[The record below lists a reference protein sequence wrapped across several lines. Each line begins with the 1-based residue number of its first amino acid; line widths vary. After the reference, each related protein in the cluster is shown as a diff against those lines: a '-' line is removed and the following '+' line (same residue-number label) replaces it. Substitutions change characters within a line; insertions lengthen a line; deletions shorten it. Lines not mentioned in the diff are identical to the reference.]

1 MIDSLIPAAI
11 RPQLKG
17 LRLMARR
24 AASDGIGQH
33 VSRNRG
39 DGLEFSQYRTYAPG
53 DEPRRIDWKLFARSD
68 RYFVRESERDSA
80 LTVWLM
86 IDASASMNQA
96 DEAAPEFSKLDVAK
110 ILAASIIELALQQGD
125 RFGLISIANG
135 RVDLMP
141 AAGGTRQ
148 RDRCEVALRKL
159 KADGGW
165 PDETTLRPVWERIH
179 ADHMAVLLSDDF
191 DDAAVRLVE
200 RLAAAR
206 REVLSVQLLS
216 GDEREF
222 RFRGNR
228 RFVDPESGAEVLS
241 DGVAAREKY
250 LRDFAEARAVLARR
264 FAACG
269 ARHVEAMIDRPLIL
283 PLQALFGRR
292 EELA

>member
-1 MIDSLIPAAI
+1 MTDSLIPAAI
-11 RPQLKG
+11 RPQLSG

-24 AASDGIGQH
+24 AASAGIGQH

-39 DGLEFSQYRTYAPG
+39 DGLEFAQYRAYEPG

-86 IDASASMNQA
+86 VDASASMNQA
-96 DEAAPEFSKLDVAK
+96 DEAAPEFSKLDAAK
-110 ILAASIIELALQQGD
+110 ILAASIIELALRQSD
-125 RFGLISIANG
+125 RFGLITIAND
-135 RVDLMP
+135 RVDLVP
-141 AAGGTRQ
+141 AATGTRQ
-148 RDRCEVALRKL
+148 RDRCEIALRQL
-159 KADGGW
+159 KAGGGW
-165 PDETTLRPVWERIH
+165 PGETALSPVWERIA
-179 ADHMAVLLSDDF
+179 ADHMVVLLSDDF
-191 DDAAVRLVE
+191 DDAAVQLVE

-206 REVLSVQLLS
+206 REVLSLQLLS

-228 RFVDPESGAEVLS
+228 LFVDPESGLELRS
-241 DGVAAREKY
+241 DGAAARENY
-250 LRDFAEARAVLARR
+250 LREFGQARQALSRR

-269 ARHVEAMIDRPLIL
+269 VRHVEAMIDRPLIL

>member
-1 MIDSLIPAAI
+1 MIESLIPAAI

-96 DEAAPEFSKLDVAK
+96 DEATPEFSKLDAAK

-135 RVDLMP
+135 RVDLIP

-165 PDETTLRPVWERIH
+165 PDEATLRPVWERIH
-179 ADHMAVLLSDDF
+179 ADHMVVLLSDDF

-228 RFVDPESGAEVLS
+228 RFVDPESGVEVRS
-241 DGVAAREKY
+241 DGAAAREKY
-250 LRDFAEARAVLARR
+250 LRDFADARVSLAGRL
-264 FAACG
+264 AASG
-269 ARHVEAMIDRPLIL
+269 VRHVETMIDRPLIL

>member
-1 MIDSLIPAAI
+1 MIESLIPAAI

-39 DGLEFSQYRTYAPG
+39 DGLEFAQYRAYEPG

-96 DEAAPEFSKLDVAK
+96 DEAMPEFSKLDAAK
-110 ILAASIIELALQQGD
+110 IFAASIIELALRQSD
-125 RFGLISIANG
+125 RFGLITIANG
-135 RVDLMP
+135 RVDLVP
-141 AAGGTRQ
+141 AAAGTRQ
-148 RDRCEVALRKL
+148 RDRCEIVLRQL
-159 KADGGW
+159 KAGGGW
-165 PDETTLRPVWERIH
+165 PDETALRPVWERIA
-179 ADHMAVLLSDDF
+179 ADHMTVLLSDDF
-191 DDAAVRLVE
+191 DDLAVRLIE

-228 RFVDPESGAEVLS
+228 RFVDPESGSELRS
-241 DGVAAREKY
+241 DGAAARESY
-250 LRDFAEARAVLARR
+250 LRDFAEARESLARR
-264 FAACG
+264 FAASG
-269 ARHVEAMIDRPLIL
+269 VRHVEAMIDRPLIL
-283 PLQALFGRR
+283 PLQVLFGRR
-292 EELA
+292 EDLA

>member
-1 MIDSLIPAAI
+1 MTDSLIPAAI
-11 RPQLKG
+11 RPQLSG

-24 AASDGIGQH
+24 AASAGIGQH

-39 DGLEFSQYRTYAPG
+39 DGLEFAQYRAYEPG

-86 IDASASMNQA
+86 VDASASMNQA
-96 DEAAPEFSKLDVAK
+96 DEAAPEFSKLDAAK
-110 ILAASIIELALQQGD
+110 ILAASIIELALRQSD
-125 RFGLISIANG
+125 RFGLITIAND
-135 RVDLMP
+135 RVDLVP
-141 AAGGTRQ
+141 AATGTRQ
-148 RDRCEVALRKL
+148 RDRCEIALRQL
-159 KADGGW
+159 KAGGGW
-165 PDETTLRPVWERIH
+165 PGETALSPVWERIA
-179 ADHMAVLLSDDF
+179 ADHMVVLLSDDF
-191 DDAAVRLVE
+191 DDAAVQLVE

-206 REVLSVQLLS
+206 REVLSLQLLS

-228 RFVDPESGAEVLS
+228 LFVDPESGLELRS
-241 DGVAAREKY
+241 DGAAARENY
-250 LRDFAEARAVLARR
+250 LREFGQARQALTRR

-269 ARHVEAMIDRPLIL
+269 VRHVEAMIDRPLIL

>member
-1 MIDSLIPAAI
+1 MIESLIPAAI

-39 DGLEFSQYRTYAPG
+39 DGLEFAQYRIYAPG

-96 DEAAPEFSKLDVAK
+96 DEALPGFSKLDAAK

-125 RFGLISIANG
+125 RFGLIAIANG
-135 RVDLMP
+135 RVDLVP

-148 RDRCEVALRKL
+148 RDRCEVVLRQL
-159 KADGGW
+159 RAGGGW
-165 PDETTLRPVWERIH
+165 PDETALRPVWDRIH

-222 RFRGNR
+222 LFRGNR
-228 RFVDPESGAEVLS
+228 RFVDLESGAEVRS
-241 DGVAAREKY
+241 DGAAAREHY
-250 LRDFAEARAVLARR
+250 LRDFAKARAALARR
-264 FAACG
+264 FAASG
-269 ARHVEAMIDRPLIL
+269 VRHVEAMIDRPLIV

>member
-1 MIDSLIPAAI
+1 MIESLIPAAI

-39 DGLEFSQYRTYAPG
+39 DGLEFAQYRTYAPG

-86 IDASASMNQA
+86 IDASALMNQA
-96 DEAAPEFSKLDVAK
+96 DEALPGFSKLDAAK

-125 RFGLISIANG
+125 RFGLIAIANG
-135 RVDLMP
+135 RVDLVP

-148 RDRCEVALRKL
+148 RDRCEVVLRQL
-159 KADGGW
+159 RAGGGW
-165 PDETTLRPVWERIH
+165 PDETALRPVWDRIH

-222 RFRGNR
+222 LFRGNR
-228 RFVDPESGAEVLS
+228 RFIDPESGAEVRS
-241 DGVAAREKY
+241 DGAAAREHY
-250 LRDFAEARAVLARR
+250 LRDFAKARAALARR
-264 FAACG
+264 FAASG
-269 ARHVEAMIDRPLIL
+269 VRHVEAMIDRPLIV

>member
-1 MIDSLIPAAI
+1 MIESLIPASI

-39 DGLEFSQYRTYAPG
+39 DGLEFAQYRTYAPG

-96 DEAAPEFSKLDVAK
+96 DEALPGFSKLDAAK

-125 RFGLISIANG
+125 RFGLIAIANG
-135 RVDLMP
+135 RVDLVP

-148 RDRCEVALRKL
+148 RDRCEVVLRQL
-159 KADGGW
+159 RAGGGW
-165 PDETTLRPVWERIH
+165 PDETALRPVWDRIH

-222 RFRGNR
+222 LFRGNR
-228 RFVDPESGAEVLS
+228 RFVDLESGAEVRS
-241 DGVAAREKY
+241 DGAAAREHY
-250 LRDFAEARAVLARR
+250 LRDFAKARAALARR
-264 FAACG
+264 FAASG
-269 ARHVEAMIDRPLIL
+269 VRHVEAMIDRPLIV

>member
-1 MIDSLIPAAI
+1 MIESLIPAAI

-39 DGLEFSQYRTYAPG
+39 DGLEFAQYRAYEPG

-96 DEAAPEFSKLDVAK
+96 DEATPDFSKLDAAK
-110 ILAASIIELALQQGD
+110 ILAASIIELALRQSD
-125 RFGLISIANG
+125 RFGLITIANG
-135 RVDLMP
+135 RVDLIS
-141 AAGGTRQ
+141 AASGTRQ
-148 RDRCEVALRKL
+148 RDRCEVILRQL
-159 KADGGW
+159 KAEGGW
-165 PDETTLRPVWERIH
+165 PDDTALRPVWERVG
-179 ADHMAVLLSDDF
+179 ANHMAVLLSDDF
-191 DDAAVRLVE
+191 DDAAVRLIE

-228 RFVDPESGAEVLS
+228 RFVDPESGAELRS
-241 DGVAAREKY
+241 DGAAAREKY
-250 LRDFAEARAVLARR
+250 LRDFSEARVALARR
-264 FAACG
+264 LAASG
-269 ARHVEAMIDRPLIL
+269 VRHVEAMIDRPLIV
-283 PLQALFGRR
+283 PLQELFGRR

>member
-1 MIDSLIPAAI
+1 MTDSLIPAAI
-11 RPQLKG
+11 RPQLSG

-24 AASDGIGQH
+24 AASAGIGQH

-39 DGLEFSQYRTYAPG
+39 DGLEFAQYRAYEPG

-86 IDASASMNQA
+86 VDASASMNQA
-96 DEAAPEFSKLDVAK
+96 DEAAPEFSKLDAAK
-110 ILAASIIELALQQGD
+110 ILAASIIELALRQSD
-125 RFGLISIANG
+125 RFGLITIAND
-135 RVDLMP
+135 RVDLVP
-141 AAGGTRQ
+141 AATGTRQ
-148 RDRCEVALRKL
+148 RDRCEIALRQL
-159 KADGGW
+159 KAGGGW
-165 PDETTLRPVWERIH
+165 PGETALSPVWERIA
-179 ADHMAVLLSDDF
+179 ADHMVVLLSDDF
-191 DDAAVRLVE
+191 DDAAVQLVE

-206 REVLSVQLLS
+206 REVLSLQLLS

-228 RFVDPESGAEVLS
+228 LFVDPESGLELRS
-241 DGVAAREKY
+241 DGAAARENY
-250 LRDFAEARAVLARR
+250 LREFGQARQARNRR

-269 ARHVEAMIDRPLIL
+269 VRHVEAMIDRPLIL

>member
-1 MIDSLIPAAI
+1 MIESLIPAAI

-39 DGLEFSQYRTYAPG
+39 DGLEFAQYRTYAPG

-86 IDASASMNQA
+86 IDASALMNQA
-96 DEAAPEFSKLDVAK
+96 DEALPGFSKLDAAK
-110 ILAASIIELALQQGD
+110 ILAALIIELALQQGD
-125 RFGLISIANG
+125 RFGLIAIANG
-135 RVDLMP
+135 RVDLVP

-148 RDRCEVALRKL
+148 RDRCEVVLRQL
-159 KADGGW
+159 RAGGGW
-165 PDETTLRPVWERIH
+165 PDETALRPVWDRIH

-222 RFRGNR
+222 LFRGNR
-228 RFVDPESGAEVLS
+228 RFIDPESGAEVRS
-241 DGVAAREKY
+241 DGAAAREHY
-250 LRDFAEARAVLARR
+250 LRDFAKARAALARR
-264 FAACG
+264 FAASG
-269 ARHVEAMIDRPLIL
+269 VRHVEAMIDRPLIV

>member
-1 MIDSLIPAAI
+1 MTESLIPAAI
-11 RPQLKG
+11 GAQLKG

-39 DGLEFSQYRTYAPG
+39 DGLEFAQYRAYEPG
-53 DEPRRIDWKLFARSD
+53 DEPSRIDWKLFARSD
-68 RYFVRESERDSA
+68 RYYVRESERDSA

-96 DEAAPEFSKLDVAK
+96 DEATPGFSKLDAAK
-110 ILAASIIELALQQGD
+110 ILAASIIELALRQSD
-125 RFGLISIANG
+125 RFGLITISKN
-135 RVDLMP
+135 RVDLVP
-141 AAGGTRQ
+141 AASGTRQ
-148 RDRCEVALRKL
+148 RDRCEIALRQL
-159 KADGGW
+159 KAEGGW
-165 PDETTLRPVWERIH
+165 PDETALRPVWERIG

-191 DDAAVRLVE
+191 EDLALRLVE

-206 REVLSVQLLS
+206 REVLSVQMLS

-228 RFVDPESGAEVLS
+228 RFVDPESGLELRS
-241 DGVAAREKY
+241 DGPAARDNY
-250 LRDFAEARAVLARR
+250 LRDFSEAREALARR

-269 ARHVEAMIDRPLIL
+269 VRHVEAMIDRPLIL

>member
-1 MIDSLIPAAI
+1 
-11 RPQLKG
+11 
-17 LRLMARR
+17 MARR

-39 DGLEFSQYRTYAPG
+39 DGLEFAQYRTYAPG

-96 DEAAPEFSKLDVAK
+96 DEALPGFSKLDAAK

-125 RFGLISIANG
+125 RFGLIAIANG
-135 RVDLMP
+135 RVDLVP

-148 RDRCEVALRKL
+148 RDRCEVVLRQL
-159 KADGGW
+159 RAGGGW
-165 PDETTLRPVWERIH
+165 PDETALRPVWDRIH

-191 DDAAVRLVE
+191 DDAAVCLVE

-222 RFRGNR
+222 LFRGNR
-228 RFVDPESGAEVLS
+228 RFIDPESGAEVRS
-241 DGVAAREKY
+241 DGAAAREHY
-250 LRDFAEARAVLARR
+250 LRDFAKARAALARR
-264 FAACG
+264 FAASG
-269 ARHVEAMIDRPLIL
+269 VRHVEAMIDRPLIV

>member
-1 MIDSLIPAAI
+1 MSESLIPAAI

-39 DGLEFSQYRTYAPG
+39 DGLEFAQYRAYEPG

-96 DEAAPEFSKLDVAK
+96 DEAKPEFSKLDASK
-110 ILAASIIELALQQGD
+110 ILAASIIEIALRQSD
-125 RFGLISIANG
+125 RFGLITIANS
-135 RVDLMP
+135 RVDLVP
-141 AAGGTRQ
+141 AAAGTRQ
-148 RDRCEVALRKL
+148 RDRCEIALRQL
-159 KADGGW
+159 KAGGGW
-165 PDETTLRPVWERIH
+165 PDETALRPVWDRIH

-191 DDAAVRLVE
+191 DDAAVQLVE
-200 RLAAAR
+200 RLASAR

-216 GDEREF
+216 GDERDF

-228 RFVDPESGAEVLS
+228 RFVDPESGAELRS
-241 DGVAAREKY
+241 DGAAARENY
-250 LRDFAEARAVLARR
+250 LRDFAEARAALARR
-264 FAACG
+264 FAASG
-269 ARHVEAMIDRPLIL
+269 VRHVEAMIDKPLIL
-283 PLQALFGRR
+283 PMQALFGRR